1 MVSYDEKEC
10 EKWLAGKG
18 SILQAKQEYVAWLW
32 AIPFNPGKS
41 PYTTVSGLGDRLGGA
56 TT

>member
-18 SILQAKQEYVAWLW
+18 SILQAKQEYEAWLW

-41 PYTTVSGLGDRLGGA
+41 PYTTVSDLGVKLGGA